1 MWERVVLHKI
11 WAGCP
16 CERVHLY
23 STLLYESLFWRQLE
37 YASSIWHPYKKNNT
51 HIIAIENVQRRAT
64 RYLPELKGL
73 DYPDRLAK
81 LNLPTLTY
89 RRTGGTWLRHIKY
102 FTMYLILN
110 VLTYLGIV
118 AVWLVCPA
126 QEAIPIKYSWS
137 NADYLNENI
146 ASRIEL

>member
-1 MWERVVLHKI
+1 
-11 WAGCP
+11 
-16 CERVHLY
+16 
-23 STLLYESLFWRQLE
+23 
-37 YASSIWHPYKKNNT
+37 
-51 HIIAIENVQRRAT
+51 
-64 RYLPELKGL
+64 
-73 DYPDRLAK
+73 
-81 LNLPTLTY
+81 
-89 RRTGGTWLRHIKY
+89 
-102 FTMYLILN
+102 MYLILN